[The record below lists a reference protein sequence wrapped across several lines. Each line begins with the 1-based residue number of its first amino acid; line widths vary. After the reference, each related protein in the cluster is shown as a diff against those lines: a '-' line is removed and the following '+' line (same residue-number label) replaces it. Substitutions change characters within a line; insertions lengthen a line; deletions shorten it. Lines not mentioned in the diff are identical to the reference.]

1 MDHGVA
7 PRLKG
12 EDEEREI
19 WDRERGCRCGSNLP
33 PCGAD
38 VTAGD
43 RGGVNPPQNM
53 RAPEQAE
60 PYPPLSALQTSPPQ
74 GGRPACAKNA
84 PFACI
89 KPGPRASG
97 ANDIPALPCN
107 LFPTLY
113 LPCHH
118 CRTPVTGW
126 IVNVPVQAG
135 GRPPGA
141 CRNVRR
147 DDGGGGASAGSA
159 GSRITTQGDRP
170 SQPPDKSSP
179 LVSGQRR
186 PAIRVRVET
195 GLWRAALRMR
205 GGHGVKTPWPWRSR
219 IVNARPSPCRTM
231 PPAADRCPCPGGR
244 TRHATACRMW
254 TSSGEARAAREPR
267 HRLLIFS
274 EGKARG
280 RPSGIQ
286 A

>member
-1 MDHGVA
+1 
-7 PRLKG
+7 
-12 EDEEREI
+12 
-19 WDRERGCRCGSNLP
+19 
-33 PCGAD
+33 
-38 VTAGD
+38 
-43 RGGVNPPQNM
+43 VNPPQNM
-53 RAPEQAE
+53 RARNKRSHA
-60 PYPPLSALQTSPPQ
+60 PLCLLCRHLPRK
-74 GGRPACAKNA
+74 GGDWLREKRRFRVHKAW
-84 PFACI
+84 
-89 KPGPRASG
+89 PRASG

-147 DDGGGGASAGSA
+147 DDGGGGAPAGSA
-159 GSRITTQGDRP
+159 GSRITTQDDRP

-179 LVSGQRR
+179 LVPGQRR
-186 PAIRVRVET
+186 PAVRVRVET

-244 TRHATACRMW
+244 TRHATACRMR

-280 RPSGIQ
+280 RPSGIDG
-286 A
+286 

>member
-1 MDHGVA
+1 VNVPQICA
-7 PRLKG
+7 L
-12 EDEEREI
+12 ETS
-19 WDRERGCRCGSNLP
+19 GSLP
-33 PCGAD
+33 PSVCFAD
-38 VTAGD
+38 ISPA
-43 RGGVNPPQNM
+43 RGEIG
-53 RAPEQAE
+53 
-60 PYPPLSALQTSPPQ
+60 S
-74 GGRPACAKNA
+74 AKNA

-118 CRTPVTGW
+118 PRTPVTGW

-135 GRPPGA
+135 GRPLGA

-147 DDGGGGASAGSA
+147 DDGGGGAPAGSA
-159 GSRITTQGDRP
+159 GSRITTQDDRP

-179 LVSGQRR
+179 LVPGQRR
-186 PAIRVRVET
+186 PAVRVRVET
-195 GLWRAALRMR
+195 GLWRAALRMP
-205 GGHGVKTPWPWRSR
+205 GGCLAQCQPPWRSR
-219 IVNARPSPCRTM
+219 IVNARFSPCRTM
-231 PPAADRCPCPGGR
+231 PPVADRCPCPGGR

-280 RPSGIQ
+280 RPSGIDG
-286 A
+286 

>member
-1 MDHGVA
+1 
-7 PRLKG
+7 
-12 EDEEREI
+12 
-19 WDRERGCRCGSNLP
+19 
-33 PCGAD
+33 
-38 VTAGD
+38 VTAVQDGGLEVKFVDHRDLSFIRRSDLARD
-43 RGGVNPPQNM
+43 RDEQ
-53 RAPEQAE
+53 RPERFSVGQKVDARVTQFDKKTAR
-60 PYPPLSALQTSPPQ
+60 SACRSRRWKSPKRRKPWRSSA
-74 GGRPACAKNA
+74 RPT
-84 PFACI
+84 
-89 KPGPRASG
+89 
-97 ANDIPALPCN
+97 PAHRSAT
-107 LFPTLY
+107 FWAQRY
-113 LPCHH
+113 

-147 DDGGGGASAGSA
+147 DDGGGGAPAGSA
-159 GSRITTQGDRP
+159 GSRITTQDDRP

-179 LVSGQRR
+179 LVPGQRR
-186 PAIRVRVET
+186 PAVRVRVET

-244 TRHATACRMW
+244 TRHATACRMR

-280 RPSGIQ
+280 RPSGIDG
-286 A
+286 